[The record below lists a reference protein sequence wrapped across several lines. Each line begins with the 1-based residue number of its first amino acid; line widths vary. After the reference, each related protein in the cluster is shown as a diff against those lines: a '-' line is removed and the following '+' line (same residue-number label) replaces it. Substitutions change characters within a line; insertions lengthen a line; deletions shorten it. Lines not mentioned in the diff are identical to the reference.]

1 MTRPLVVSPFLHR
14 HPDRFESP
22 LGGGVLDPASGSG
35 ALLRAA
41 EPGAPFLH
49 APQLTSEELDRL
61 IRERFLIE
69 DPLAES
75 RRARLLY
82 ASVETCSICNHR
94 CSFCPVSVDPRSMEV
109 MPQPLF
115 ERIVDEIL
123 AAADPEM
130 GFFLNNYNEPT
141 VDPMFLERLELLF
154 RKNVRIALL
163 TNASRLTPAKVE
175 RIRAMGKLRY
185 LGINLPTVD
194 EARYT
199 ELHGTTDLPQIL
211 ENVEHLVS
219 NPPAEENVFVVLG
232 YGDERHDH
240 DLRLVE
246 ERFGGRGFH
255 VRRFRLQNRAGLVD
269 GMPAVPPK
277 KRLAGCELVGSRPLQ
292 HLQVQTSGKVVFCCQ
307 DYYETEIVGDLTK
320 QSVREVL
327 ESERF
332 AQLRRWSYG
341 VDEAPDAF
349 MCRRCEYALE
359 RPEPSAEP
367 LEALRDAAGAERS

>member
-1 MTRPLVVSPFLHR
+1 MPTGTGTLVVSPYVH
-14 HPDRFESP
+14 HHADRLESQ
-22 LGGGVLDPASGSG
+22 LAAGVLDSASGAG
-35 ALLRAA
+35 ALLRESAPG
-41 EPGAPFLH
+41 EPFVH
-49 APQLTSEELDRL
+49 APRISAEELDRL
-61 IRERFLIE
+61 VRERFLID
-69 DPLAES
+69 DPIAES
-75 RRARLLY
+75 RRSRLLY
-82 ASVETCSICNHR
+82 ASVETCSLCNHR

-123 AAADPEM
+123 ACADPEM
-130 GFFLNNYNEPT
+130 AFFLNNYNEPT
-141 VDPMFLERLELLF
+141 VDPMFLDRMDLLF
-154 RKNVRIALL
+154 RRNVRIALL
-163 TNASRLTPAKVE
+163 TNASRLTPPKVE
-175 RIRAMGKLRY
+175 KIRGMGKLRY

-211 ENVEHLVS
+211 ENVEHLVA
-219 NPPAEENVFVVLG
+219 NPLAEENVFVVLG
-232 YGDERHDH
+232 YGDERHEH

-277 KRLAGCELVGSRPLQ
+277 KRLGGCELVGSRPLQ

-320 QSVREVL
+320 QSVRDVL

-332 AQLRRWSYG
+332 AELRRWSYG
-341 VDEAPDAF
+341 VEEAPDAF

-359 RPEPSAEP
+359 RPE
-367 LEALRDAAGAERS
+367 